1 MLSPAAF
8 RQEVNDL
15 SASEEATAECGCVE
29 QSPKPRNITWD
40 VAELF
45 IGYALI
51 LAAIW
56 TPRPLQYWLYFITL
70 SWFITSISISFESWK
85 ALGCCLAGFW
95 RSSWIVALAFLL
107 AAIAT
112 WVAATLHTLH
122 HPGAPVNWVLAFGG
136 YAIWALFQQLLLQGY
151 FLARVLRLVPNPN
164 AAALLAASVFALAH
178 LPNPV
183 LTPLTLVWGLTA
195 CLVFVRSR
203 NVYPLAVAH
212 AVFGICVAITV
223 PASILHNMR
232 VGLGYLEYEPPSIHL
247 GQSQQVFER

>member
-1 MLSPAAF
+1 M
-8 RQEVNDL
+8 
-15 SASEEATAECGCVE
+15 SASEEPSAHCGCVE
-29 QSPKPRNITWD
+29 QSSKPRNITWD
-40 VAELF
+40 VIELF

-56 TPRPLQYWLYFITL
+56 TPRPLQYWLYFVTL
-70 SWFITSISISFESWK
+70 SWFITSIALSFESWK

-95 RSSWIVALAFLL
+95 RSSWIVALSFFL
-107 AAIAT
+107 AAMAI

-122 HPGAPVNWVLAFGG
+122 HPGAPSRWVITFGG

-151 FLARVLRLVPNPN
+151 FLARALRLIPNPN
-164 AAALLAASVFALAH
+164 VAALLAASVFALAH

-195 CLVFVRSR
+195 CLVFLRSR
-203 NVYPLAVAH
+203 NVYPLAIAH

-232 VGLGYLEYEPPSIHL
+232 VGLGYLDYEPASIRL
-247 GQSQQVFER
+247 SQSHQLFVK